1 MTCERLDGGR
11 ERVVSNGGGV
21 HGEHVDA
28 RGDVAALS
36 GTPLWVMG
44 QKPYAR
50 VSEAGV
56 SNMQPGAGVT
66 EELFK
71 LEIENH
77 RAQERQQGLGRAERR
92 WRLASIT
99 GVGPGP
105 LHAIC

>member
-56 SNMQPGAGVT
+56 VGKQHAARSGGYGRAFQIGDREPSGSGASTGIGAGGATMAV
-66 EELFK
+66 
-71 LEIENH
+71 
-77 RAQERQQGLGRAERR
+77 
-92 WRLASIT
+92 S
-99 GVGPGP
+99 
-105 LHAIC
+105 